1 MSAAQGGPAAFASNV
16 RKLYAIRY
24 CFWLHTVSA
33 VLVPFFRDWG
43 GVPLGGILL
52 LNAWFMAWNFLLE
65 VPTGSVA
72 DRFGRKTSLQLGA
85 VLGVAG
91 TLVYVSAPR
100 FEVFLVGEILF
111 ALSYT
116 LNSGADEALL
126 YDSLDPRE
134 AAERAPRAFARL
146 ESCKLAGI
154 VTGAL
159 LGSVLATELGLRAT
173 LAFQALPMA
182 AGCAIALTL
191 REPPRHEAAGP
202 RLGYRATLRQ
212 GLRHFAG
219 HPALRPLA
227 FDAVSIG
234 ALAFLVIWLYQPLL
248 EAAGIGLAAF
258 GRVHVA
264 LSLGQIVVL
273 AGLGRLALLFGS
285 RRALLR
291 GFAAIAG
298 ASLVGLGFA
307 RSPFAVVALVVLAAS
322 FGLARTPVLTS
333 AMNLHIPSAQRATVL
348 SVVSGLR
355 TLGIVLANGAA
366 SLAVGRS
373 LHGTVLALGAG
384 ILLLAALS
392 PVREEHLREA
402 SG

>member
-1 MSAAQGGPAAFASNV
+1 VSGGEGRAAFASNV
-16 RKLYAIRY
+16 RKLYAIRF
-24 CFWLHTVSA
+24 CFWFHTVSA

-72 DRFGRKTSLQLGA
+72 DRFGRKLSLCFGSA
-85 VLGVAG
+85 LGVAG

-100 FEVFLVGEILF
+100 LEVFLFGEILF

-126 YDSLDPRE
+126 YDSLGPQE
-134 AAERAPRAFARL
+134 AGERAPHAFARL

-154 VTGAL
+154 VAGAL
-159 LGSVLATELGLRAT
+159 FGSLLATDLGLRGT
-173 LAFQALPMA
+173 LAAQAVPMSL
-182 AGCAIALTL
+182 GCAIALTL
-191 REPPRHEAAGP
+191 REPPRHAPGAP
-202 RLGYRATLRQ
+202 RRSYLETLRE
-212 GLRHFAG
+212 GMRHFG
-219 HPALRPLA
+219 SHPALRPLS
-227 FDAVSIG
+227 FDAVAIG
-234 ALAFLVIWLYQPLL
+234 ALVFLVLWLYQPLL
-248 EAAGIGLAAF
+248 EAAGVGIPAF

-264 LSLGQIVVL
+264 LTLGQIAVL
-273 AGLGRLALLFGS
+273 GGLGRLALLFGS

-298 ASLVGLGFA
+298 ASLVGLAFV
-307 RSPFAVVALVVLAAS
+307 RSPWAVVPLVVLAAS
-322 FGLARTPVLTS
+322 FGLARTPVLSS
-333 AMNLHIPSAQRATVL
+333 AINLHVPSSERATVL

-366 SLAVGRS
+366 SLVVGRS
-373 LHGTVLALGAG
+373 LHAVVLGLGVG
-384 ILLLAALS
+384 ILLLTALS
-392 PVREEHLREA
+392 PIREEHLREGA
-402 SG
+402 A

>member
-1 MSAAQGGPAAFASNV
+1 VSGGQGGAAFASNV
-16 RKLYAIRY
+16 RKLYAIRF
-24 CFWLHTVSA
+24 CFWFHTISA

-72 DRFGRKTSLQLGA
+72 DRFGRKLSLCLGSA
-85 VLGVAG
+85 LGVAG

-100 FEVFLVGEILF
+100 FEVFLLGEIVF

-126 YDSLDPRE
+126 YDSLGPGE
-134 AAERAPRAFARL
+134 AAERAPGAFARL

-154 VTGAL
+154 VAGAL
-159 LGSVLATELGLRAT
+159 FGSLLAADLGLRAT
-173 LAFQALPMA
+173 LAFQAVPMA
-182 AGCAIALTL
+182 LGCAIALTL
-191 REPPRHEAAGP
+191 REPPRHAPGAQ
-202 RLGYRATLRQ
+202 RLGYLATLRE
-212 GLRHFAG
+212 GVRRFAG
-219 HPALRPLA
+219 HPALRPLS

-248 EAAGIGLAAF
+248 EAAGVGLAAF

-264 LSLGQIVVL
+264 LTLGQIAVL
-273 AGLGRLALLFGS
+273 GGLGRLAILFGS

-298 ASLVGLGFA
+298 ASLVGLAFA
-307 RSPFAVVALVVLAAS
+307 RSPFAVVPLVVLAAS
-322 FGLARTPVLTS
+322 FGLARTPVLSS
-333 AMNLHIPSAQRATVL
+333 AINLHVPSAERATVL

-373 LHGTVLALGAG
+373 LHATVLGLGVG

-392 PVREEHLREA
+392 PVREEHLRESTA
-402 SG
+402 